1 MSTLRMRLFQFA
13 VFGGAI
19 VLWELSVRQTGQL
32 WLYPFPWGIL
42 ETAWQRISDGT
53 LLSATAG
60 SLQRVLVGFAIAS
73 VLGVALGAL
82 MGSWSPVYRG
92 LSPIVDSLRSIAP
105 IAWIPMA
112 IMWLGI
118 TGNAALFIVAYA
130 AFFPFVLNTT
140 QAIRQIDR
148 NLVHAARMLG
158 AGRIRVLRSILL
170 PSALPR
176 ILVGARISMGFA
188 WGSIIAAELAMGFKV
203 GEGSVAAVGLG
214 QLMVDTLYIE
224 RDINGLVLYIIVI
237 GLVSLVI
244 DRGTRQVEKVF
255 VPWNR

>member
-1 MSTLRMRLFQFA
+1 MGRTQLRLYQA
-13 VFGGAI
+13 GVFGGTLA
-19 VLWELSVRQTGQL
+19 LWEILVRLSGKLV
-32 WLYPFPWGIL
+32 LYPYPSGVL
-42 ETAWQRISDGT
+42 DAAARTISDGT
-53 LLSATAG
+53 LISATAG
-60 SLQRVLVGFAIAS
+60 SLGRVLIGFGIAS
-73 VLGVALGAL
+73 VLGVALGVL

-92 LSPIVDSLRSIAP
+92 MTPIVDSLRSIAP

-140 QAIRQIDR
+140 QAIRQIEP
-148 NLVHAARMLG
+148 NLIHASQALG
-158 AGRIRVLRSILL
+158 AGRIRLMRSIFL

-176 ILVGARISMGFA
+176 ILVAARISMGFA

-214 QLMVDTLYIE
+214 QLMVDTLYIK
-224 RDINGLVLYIIVI
+224 RDINALVLFIVVI
-237 GLVSLVI
+237 GLVSMAI
-244 DRGTRQVEKVF
+244 DRGARRLQKVS
-255 VPWNR
+255 VPWTT